1 MVQLMETRMSR
12 LEGAYEQTADRL
24 NSMDGRLSSIDGK
37 IDTRYDAL
45 DHKIDTRYGALDHK
59 IDVKFNLLAGMLA
72 SSWITIILAVLF
84 HR

>member
-1 MVQLMETRMSR
+1 MSR

-37 IDTRYDAL
+37 IDTRYDAF
-45 DHKIDTRYGALDHK
+45 DHK

-72 SSWITIILAVLF
+72 SSWVTIILAVLF